1 VGEFDRVLGGGLVA
15 GSTVLLGGEPG
26 IGKSTLLLQL
36 ATAISAGGSEVL
48 VATSEESVDQVA
60 MRAERLGCGGVSV
73 VAEADVDAIIEHA
86 TAGRVAAVVVDS
98 IQTVGVAEVAGAS
111 GGVNQ
116 VRESA
121 LRLVRFAK
129 ESGTAVILVGH
140 VTKDG
145 SLAGPKQL
153 EHLVDVVLSIE
164 GETELGLRVL
174 RSQKNR
180 FGATHQVGLFQMTD
194 AGMEEVVE
202 PLLGSWWGDVA
213 GTVAFAG
220 MEGRR
225 SVLVE
230 IQALVAPAATPQP
243 RRSVKG
249 VEVARLHQILAV
261 LERHAGVSFSG
272 LDVYVN
278 VTGGLRLKEPAAD
291 LPVAL
296 ALVSSLQD
304 VPVGRVAAWG
314 EVGLTGEV
322 RSVSAA
328 DHRREEAAR
337 AGLGIVA
344 PGAERIRIDALLAIS
359 GLSSSSQTPVVASG
373 IDGHSHASVPSRG
386 IAKAGSRN

>member
-1 VGEFDRVLGGGLVA
+1 MVP
-15 GSTVLLGGEPG
+15 GSSILLGGEPG

-36 ATAISAGGSEVL
+36 AAGFSNGGHDVL
-48 VATSEESVDQVA
+48 VATAEESVDQVA
-60 MRAERLGCGGVSV
+60 MRADRLGCSGVSV
-73 VAEADVDAIIEHA
+73 VAESDVDSIIEMA
-86 TAGRVAAVVVDS
+86 GTAGVAAVIVDS
-98 IQTVGVAEVAGAS
+98 IQTVSVGESNGVS

-121 LRLVRFAK
+121 HRLVRFGK

-153 EHLVDVVLSIE
+153 EHLVDVVLSLE
-164 GETELGLRVL
+164 GEAELGLRVL

-194 AGMEEVVE
+194 SGMREVTE
-202 PLLGSWWGDVA
+202 PLLGSWRGDVA
-213 GTVAFAG
+213 GTIAFAG

-225 SVLVE
+225 SILVE
-230 IQALVAPAATPQP
+230 IQALVAPASTPQP

-261 LERHAGVSFSG
+261 LERHAGASFGG

-278 VTGGLRLKEPAAD
+278 VTAGLRIREPAAD

-296 ALVSSLQD
+296 ALVSSLLD
-304 VPVGRVAAWG
+304 VPLGRLAAWG

-322 RSVSAA
+322 RAVSAS
-328 DHRREEAAR
+328 DHRQEEATR

-344 PGAERIRIDALLAIS
+344 PGAERGRIEALLATAGVPI
-359 GLSSSSQTPVVASG
+359 GKQGPVVASG
-373 IDGHSHASVPSRG
+373 IDGYPHAFVTPRG
-386 IAKAGSRN
+386 VATTGARH

>member
-1 VGEFDRVLGGGLVA
+1 
-15 GSTVLLGGEPG
+15 LLGGEPG

-36 ATAISAGGSEVL
+36 ADALSANGSEVL
-48 VATSEESVDQVA
+48 VATAEESVDQVA
-60 MRAERLGCGGVSV
+60 MRAERLGCKGVSV
-73 VAEADVDAIIEHA
+73 VAEGDVGAIIEHA
-86 TAGRVAAVVVDS
+86 AAGEVAALVVDS
-98 IQTVGVAEVAGAS
+98 IQTVGVAELAGVI

-116 VRESA
+116 VREA
-121 LRLVRFAK
+121 AQRLVRYAK
-129 ESGTAVILVGH
+129 DSGTAVILVGH

-153 EHLVDVVLSIE
+153 EHVVDVVLSIE
-164 GETELGLRVL
+164 GESELGLRVL

-194 AGMEEVVE
+194 GGMEEVVE

-230 IQALVAPAATPQP
+230 IQALVAPASTPQP

-261 LERHAGVSFSG
+261 LERHAGLSFGG

-278 VTGGLRLKEPAAD
+278 VTGGLRLREPAAD

-304 VPVGRVAAWG
+304 LPVGRIAAWG

-337 AGLGIVA
+337 AGLGVIA
-344 PGAERIRIDALLAIS
+344 PGPERSRIDALLTMS
-359 GLSSSSQTPVVASG
+359 GLSSSGGTPVVASG
-373 IDGHSHASVPSRG
+373 IDGHSHASLPSRG